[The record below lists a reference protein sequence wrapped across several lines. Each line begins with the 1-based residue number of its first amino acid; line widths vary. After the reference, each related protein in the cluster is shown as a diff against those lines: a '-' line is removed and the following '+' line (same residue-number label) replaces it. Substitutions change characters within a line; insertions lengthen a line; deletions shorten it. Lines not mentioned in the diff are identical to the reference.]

1 MIMKAIHIIGMATL
15 LLAGVA
21 CSDDKENI
29 EFVLDTNE
37 LNIEAAGGTQNVK
50 VSVSGNWT
58 ATASQPWVKV
68 SPTNGLGTEVCTIT
82 VDSTLLANEQRT
94 AVVRFATHTN
104 AEARTINITQKGFD
118 RALAL
123 SETNIVLENYTTVDK
138 RHFDIEVTSN
148 VDFEIVIPE
157 EAQSWLSYED
167 YNFKLDAGAR
177 PRKTSVRFNWKGNST
192 PEAREAKIEFK
203 VQEEDLIRHDAIT
216 VSQGRAPE
224 ITPDRQGD
232 SLALAIIEE
241 KLNPYFPWNKN
252 EPLEYWTGVDLWDE
266 LDPGVTEEKI
276 GRVRAVEFRSFY
288 TKEGIPDEIKYLTE
302 LEALSFFD
310 NGNEN
315 FQYIKL
321 NPTICRLTNLKYL
334 RFYAVGL
341 IELPSATEFSK
352 LENLETLILSAN
364 NFQNLPDVFN
374 NPNNL
379 PKLRHLDLS
388 TNRRKISEDL
398 ALITDPTNI
407 WGGFYDAPNIL
418 ETLFKWDNLETLQLS
433 NNIIQGTIPE
443 MKYKPQWDG
452 SEFGGDT
459 LKQALPILKE
469 KRVPKVLPR
478 CKVLKI
484 NHNYL
489 HGNLPDWI
497 LYHPYLMLWT
507 PETLVFN
514 QNSAPDKNGNES
526 GFDNVPQSFDYYYE
540 MYPRFKPEY

>member
-1 MIMKAIHIIGMATL
+1 MKAIHIIGMATL

-177 PRKTSVRFNWKGNST
+177 PRKTSVRFNWEGNST
-192 PEAREAKIEFK
+192 PEVREAKIEFK

-241 KLNPYFPWNKN
+241 KLNPYYPWNKN
-252 EPLEYWTGVDLWDE
+252 EPLEYWIGVDLWDE

-276 GRVRAVEFRSFY
+276 GRVRAVEFSQFMI
-288 TKEGIPDEIKYLTE
+288 TKDFPPKELGYLTE
-302 LEALSFFD
+302 LETLSFFS
-310 NGNEN
+310 NGNET
-315 FQYIKL
+315 FQSIKID
-321 NPTICRLTNLKYL
+321 PVIGTLTKLKNL
-334 RFYAVGL
+334 RIFSVG
-341 IELPSATEFSK
+341 ITELPANFSDLK
-352 LENLETLILSAN
+352 ELETLILSGN
-364 NFQNLPDVFN
+364 NFQTLPAIFN

-379 PKLRHLDLS
+379 PKLKYLDLS
-388 TNRRKISEDL
+388 TNRRRGQVDL
-398 ALITDPTNI
+398 TQITDPTNM
-407 WGGFYDAPNIL
+407 WGGFYDSPNVL

-469 KRVPKVLPR
+469 KRVPKVLPH

-484 NHNYL
+484 NLNYL

-497 LYHPYLMLWT
+497 LYHPYLMFWA
-507 PETLVFN
+507 PETMVFN
-514 QNSAPDKNGNES
+514 QNNAPDEQGNIPE
-526 GFDNVPQSFDYYYE
+526 FDNIPQSFEYYYD
-540 MYPRFKPEY
+540 MYPKFKPEY

>member
-1 MIMKAIHIIGMATL
+1 MKAIHIIGMATL

-94 AVVRFATHTN
+94 AVVRFATRTN

-177 PRKTSVRFNWKGNST
+177 PRKTSVRFNWEGNST
-192 PEAREAKIEFK
+192 PEVREAKIEFK

-241 KLNPYFPWNKN
+241 KLNPYYPWNKN
-252 EPLEYWTGVDLWDE
+252 EPLEYWIGVDLWDE

-276 GRVRAVEFRSFY
+276 GRVRAVEFSQFMI
-288 TKEGIPDEIKYLTE
+288 TKDFPPKELGYLTE
-302 LEALSFFD
+302 LETLSFFS
-310 NGNEN
+310 NGNET
-315 FQYIKL
+315 FQSIKID
-321 NPTICRLTNLKYL
+321 PVIGTLTKLKNL
-334 RFYAVGL
+334 RIFSVG
-341 IELPSATEFSK
+341 ITELPANFSDLK
-352 LENLETLILSAN
+352 ELETLILSGN
-364 NFQNLPDVFN
+364 NFQTLPAIFN

-379 PKLRHLDLS
+379 PKLKYLDLS
-388 TNRRKISEDL
+388 TNRRRGQVDL
-398 ALITDPTNI
+398 TQITDPTNM
-407 WGGFYDAPNIL
+407 WGGFYDSPNVL

-469 KRVPKVLPR
+469 KRVPKVLPH

-484 NHNYL
+484 NLNYL

-497 LYHPYLMLWT
+497 LYHPYLMFWA
-507 PETLVFN
+507 PETMVFN
-514 QNSAPDKNGNES
+514 QNNAPDEQGNIPE
-526 GFDNVPQSFDYYYE
+526 FDNIPQSFEYYYD
-540 MYPRFKPEY
+540 MYPKFKPEY